1 MTGIADLIPP
11 DDLAAL
17 ERALVAARSLV
28 EGPST
33 GQHRSPNKGASI
45 EFRQHRP
52 YVTGDDLRRLDWK
65 AYARLDRFFIR
76 EHEDETSLRATIVL
90 DASGS
95 MGYGGADGRS
105 KLAHAKRLAAG
116 LAYLLIG
123 QGDSVGL
130 AVTDR
135 TVRDLVPPR
144 SGPGHLRH
152 LAAAIAKAEPGG
164 ETALSDVIDLVEA
177 RLQRRG
183 LVVLISDLMDEATPL
198 VRALA
203 RLRYG
208 RHDVAVLH
216 VLHRDELE
224 FPFAGW
230 TRFEGMERTEEAIAD
245 PAHLRAAYLQALQA
259 WRADLADGCR
269 RQRIDLALTRCDEPC
284 GRQLATWLG
293 TRAAA

>member
-1 MTGIADLIPP
+1 MAGIADLIPP

-76 EHEDETSLRATIVL
+76 EHEDETSLRATIIL
-90 DASGS
+90 DSSGS
-95 MGYGGADGRS
+95 MGYAGTDGKT

-130 AVTDR
+130 VVADKAI
-135 TVRDLVPPR
+135 RDLVPPR

-152 LAAAIAKAEPGG
+152 VANALSKAEPGG

-183 LVVLISDLMDEATPL
+183 MVILISDLMDEATPL

-203 RLRYG
+203 RLRHG
-208 RHDVAVLH
+208 RHDVSVLH
-216 VLHRDELE
+216 VLHRDELV

-230 TRFEGMERTEEAIAD
+230 TRFEGMERIEETIAD
-245 PAHLRAAYLQALQA
+245 PAHLRSAYLQALET
-259 WRADLADGCR
+259 WRGELADGCR
-269 RQRIDLALTRCDEPC
+269 RQRIDLAMLPNDEPC
-284 GRQLATWLG
+284 GRQLAAWLG

>member
-1 MTGIADLIPP
+1 MAGIADLIPP

-17 ERALVAARSLV
+17 ERALVAARTLV
-28 EGPST
+28 EGPSS

-65 AYARLDRFFIR
+65 AFARLDRFFIR
-76 EHEDETSLRATIVL
+76 EHEDETSLRATIIL

-95 MGYGGADGRS
+95 MGYAGADGRD
-105 KLAHAKRLAAG
+105 KLAHARRLAAG

-130 AVTDR
+130 AVADTAIR
-135 TVRDLVPPR
+135 ELVPPR

-152 LAAAIAKAEPGG
+152 IADTLARARPGG
-164 ETALSDVIDLVEA
+164 ETSLAAVIDLVEA
-177 RLQRRG
+177 RLARRG
-183 LVVLISDLMDEATPL
+183 LVVLVSDLLDEATPL

-203 RLRYG
+203 RLRHG

-216 VLHRDELE
+216 VLHRDELS

-230 TRFEGMERTEEAIAD
+230 TRFEGMERPEEAIAD
-245 PAHLRAAYLQALQA
+245 PAHLRPAYLDALRAWQAE
-259 WRADLADGCR
+259 LADGCR
-269 RQRIDLALTRCDEPC
+269 RNRIDLSLAPSDEAC

>member
-1 MTGIADLIPP
+1 MAGIADLLPP

-17 ERALVAARSLV
+17 NRALVAARVPV

-33 GQHRSPNKGASI
+33 GGHRSPNKGASI

-52 YVTGDDLRRLDWK
+52 YTVGDEIRRIDWK
-65 AYARLDRFFIR
+65 AFARLDRYFIR

-90 DASGS
+90 DSSASMAYAGQ
-95 MGYGGADGRS
+95 GGRS
-105 KLAHAKRLAAG
+105 KLDHAVRLAAG

-130 AVTDR
+130 VVADTAI
-135 TVRDLVPPR
+135 RDLVPPR
-144 SGPGHLRH
+144 SGAGHLRH
-152 LAAAIAKAEPGG
+152 LAAALAGAQPGG
-164 ETALSDVIDLVEA
+164 ETALAGTIDLVEA
-177 RLQRRG
+177 RLKKRG
-183 LVVLISDLMDEATPL
+183 LVVLISDLMDEAGPL
-198 VRALA
+198 LRALA
-203 RLRYG
+203 RLRHA

-216 VLHRDELE
+216 VLDRDELD

-230 TRFEGMERTEEAIAD
+230 TRFEGLERHETVVD
-245 PAHLRAAYLQALQA
+245 PAHLRATYLQALAQ
-259 WRADLADGCR
+259 WRGELADGCR
-269 RQRIDLALTRCDEPC
+269 RQRIDLTTLPSDEPC